1 MMKLRFFSVLIAFS
15 LLISCQQ
22 KEDTRPL
29 PEVDHKDLSN
39 LHGFNLLEKF
49 TSLWQ
54 CEPYLERDFQLISD
68 YGFNF
73 VRLPMDYRC
82 ITEPGQWD
90 LLNEA
95 AMQEVDQAVEWG
107 EKYGIHVCINLHHA
121 PGYCI
126 NHQGMYSAD
135 SSLWTGEAAKAA
147 FVSLWRQMS
156 ERYEGISNDN
166 VSFNLLNEPVG
177 TSKEAYLEVAIRA
190 IEAIR
195 EEDPD
200 RLIMSDGWNVGR
212 EPIVELVPYDVVQMF
227 RGYWPMSIT
236 HYGAGWTNNTYGPD
250 PEWPSN
256 QYLGQYIRS
265 PGENGEGTPL
275 VVKHS
280 FDKETPAEL
289 TILRVSGDASLVVE
303 ADGREIFSKAYHTET
318 DEVLDREYDQET
330 GMPVGVYVEM
340 LNFVVPAGTG
350 QLTVRARD
358 GEWISFGILSVYLDG
373 AGEDPVDIIPG
384 NIWGNAGVPI
394 LIRDGGFVTENAPGA
409 DWDSIYRVDH
419 LEPWIHF
426 MNEHNIGIMVGEWG
440 VYEKAPRDVTMAWM
454 EYMLE
459 TWEEYDLGW
468 AMWNFRG
475 TFGVAENDRRDT
487 EFTEVDGLLMD
498 EEMLKMLKETISE

>member
-1 MMKLRFFSVLIAFS
+1 MKVSRYFAVLI
-15 LLISCQQ
+15 LLTALASCSNE
-22 KEDTRPL
+22 KNIKTL

-49 TSLWQ
+49 TSGWQ

-82 ITEPGQWD
+82 ITEPGKWD
-90 LLNEA
+90 QLSEGPMEDL
-95 AMQEVDQAVEWG
+95 DQAIEFG

-126 NHQGMYSAD
+126 NARDLYSPD
-135 SSLWTGEAAKAA
+135 SSLWTGKSAQDA
-147 FVSLWRQMS
+147 FVSLWRQMA
-156 ERYEGISNDN
+156 ERYKGISNDN

-195 EEDPD
+195 EVDPD

-212 EPIVELVPYDVVQMF
+212 DPIPELAPYDVVQMF

-236 HYGAGWTNNTYGPD
+236 HCGANWTNNEYGPD

-256 QYLGQYIRS
+256 QYLGQHIRAGGEGS
-265 PGENGEGTPL
+265 PGIPL
-275 VVKHS
+275 TVKHH
-280 FDKETPAEL
+280 FAEETPAEII
-289 TILRVSGDASLVVE
+289 ILRVCGPSTMEVRSGVRVIFERSFDPESDEVV
-303 ADGREIFSKAYHTET
+303 AHET
-318 DEVLDREYDQET
+318 DRST
-330 GMPVGVYVEM
+330 GTKTGVYLDTM
-340 LNFVVPAGTG
+340 QFAVPAGTKE
-350 QLTVRARD
+350 LTVHAVG
-358 GEWISFGILSVYLDG
+358 GEWITFGRLSLFTEG
-373 AGEDPVDIIPG
+373 AAQDPVVIIPG
-384 NIWGNAGVPI
+384 NVWSNANEAV
-394 LIRDGGFVTENAPGA
+394 LLKEGGFVTENAPNA
-409 DWDSIYRVDH
+409 DWDSIYRQDH
-419 LEPWIHF
+419 LEPWINF

-440 VYEKAPRDVTMAWM
+440 VYERAPREVTMEWM

-459 TWEEYDLGW
+459 TWQEYDLGW

-475 TFGVAENDRRDT
+475 SFGVAENNRRDT
-487 EFTEVDGLLMD
+487 EFTEVDGLMMD
-498 EEMLKMLKETISE
+498 EEMLKILKEAISE